1 MKKYQLNAR
10 VMTTIASTTLKSKT
24 EKGKATY
31 STPKQSLTRDTD
43 TLVNLSK
50 LNWFSIRNSSMKKGE
65 KQNRFELFIQ

>member
-1 MKKYQLNAR
+1 MSCFMKKYQLHAR

-43 TLVNLSK
+43 TLQRIIKAK
-50 LNWFSIRNSSMKKGE
+50 LVFD
-65 KQNRFELFIQ
+65 

>member
-1 MKKYQLNAR
+1 MKKYQLHAR

-43 TLVNLSK
+43 TLQRIIKAK
-50 LNWFSIRNSSMKKGE
+50 LVFD
-65 KQNRFELFIQ
+65 